1 MAQSLTDSAPL
12 AFRPG
17 LRSRSGTRLASLEDE
32 IASTPKTAPQLHPS
46 LADLYRRRVTNLQEA
61 LADPGTR
68 MEALEI
74 SRGMIE
80 RVRVKTAENGV
91 EIELVGEIANMVRLF
106 AGSKRLAKEPY
117 RSSPP

>member
-1 MAQSLTDSAPL
+1 
-12 AFRPG
+12 
-17 LRSRSGTRLASLEDE
+17 
-32 IASTPKTAPQLHPS
+32 
-46 LADLYRRRVTNLQEA
+46 
-61 LADPGTR
+61 

-106 AGSKRLAKEPY
+106 AGSKRLAKEPH
-117 RSSPP
+117 RSSVKVVAGERNQLNLLLHAAA